1 MKKQIT
7 KHPFLLT
14 MFLMLMT
21 CSSAIPCNKGNVNLY
36 TENNHQDNRRDNE
49 MGKSRIKIKVNS
61 KSFTATLLDNNSAK
75 AFKEMLPTTINMVE
89 LNGNEKYFDLSK
101 NVPASSSNPGTIQNG
116 DLMLYGSR
124 TLVLFYKTFSTSYSY
139 TTLGRIDDTQGLE
152 AALGSGNV
160 SVTIER
166 E

>member
-1 MKKQIT
+1 
-7 KHPFLLT
+7 
-14 MFLMLMT
+14 MT

-89 LNGNEKYFDLSK
+89 LNGNE
-101 NVPASSSNPGTIQNG
+101 
-116 DLMLYGSR
+116 
-124 TLVLFYKTFSTSYSY
+124 
-139 TTLGRIDDTQGLE
+139 
-152 AALGSGNV
+152 
-160 SVTIER
+160 
-166 E
+166 